1 MIILQEHTML
11 NDDKNAFIYHPAYAD
26 STKTFLILDMIHL
39 TKNTRNSPQ
48 NKKKF
53 MFPPF
58 QFDLF
63 CDAVDTPERFILW
76 CIFHEAYERDGK
88 LQGH

>member
-1 MIILQEHTML
+1 
-11 NDDKNAFIYHPAYAD
+11 
-26 STKTFLILDMIHL
+26 
-39 TKNTRNSPQ
+39 
-48 NKKKF
+48 

-63 CDAVDTPERFILW
+63 YDAVDAPERFILW
-76 CIFHEAYERDGK
+76 RIFHEAYERDGK